1 MCSPAYDGEP
11 RDGGDGNIEPEV
23 EGGADGNAA
32 NLFLRQVVVGETPR
46 FLLLHRDKIYGWFR
60 CLNCL
65 CKCVVEASFW
75 FRVQNLQGKSK

>member
-1 MCSPAYDGEP
+1 MCSPAYDGKT

-46 FLLLHRDKIYGWFR
+46 FLLLFRDQI
-60 CLNCL
+60 
-65 CKCVVEASFW
+65 
-75 FRVQNLQGKSK
+75 